1 MLENLSESALKM
13 GVIYVVLTAHS
24 LYFTI
29 FLIRFESC
37 DAFAVMSPRD

>member
-13 GVIYVVLTAHS
+13 GVIYVVLTAQS
-24 LYFTI
+24 LCFTV

-37 DAFAVMSPRD
+37 DGLAVMSPRD